1 MGHMISW
8 KIENGVVIFVYAKN
22 GKVEINDYFSN
33 IDKDSIIYVRLAD
46 LGPTCMVKLSCR
58 NKK

>member
-8 KIENGVVIFVYAKN
+8 KIENGVVIFVDAKN

-33 IDKDSIIYVRLAD
+33 IDKD
-46 LGPTCMVKLSCR
+46 
-58 NKK
+58 